1 MKGQL
6 VKSTIPNKK
15 YSPEMYDGVRL
26 ISVQEFEEIRQ
37 LSQRRNRERL
47 RMLPP
52 NATPMRQQ
60 QPVYTD
66 TITSTAN
73 TGTGGMIW
81 HAS

>member
-26 ISVQEFEEIRQ
+26 ISAEEFEEIRQ
-37 LSQRRNRERL
+37 LAERRNRERL

-52 NATPMRQQ
+52 NATPMRQ
-60 QPVYTD
+60 VYTY
-66 TITSTAN
+66 TTTSTAN
-73 TGTGGMIW
+73 TETGGMIW

>member
-6 VKSTIPNKK
+6 VKGTIPNKK
-15 YSPEMYDGVRL
+15 YSPEIDGVWGV
-26 ISVQEFEEIRQ
+26 SVQELEEIRLQ
-37 LSQRRNRERL
+37 AQRRNRERL

-52 NATPMRQQ
+52 NATPMIRH
-60 QPVYTD
+60 QPVYTY